1 MEIDYLFFYCWRNVY
16 IRGLIFNFI
25 KTNKTDLINAN
36 YGIYNYYQMNDV
48 NLMATNKS
56 LNQLLV
62 EKVEKKYHLN
72 FNFSKSGIPFEN
84 IFKNF
89 KNETYKE
96 FYYNLF
102 NNYPNYFLSSIDKTA
117 EYSMAC
123 DCVVAFQVLVNNFN
137 YTPINCKQLFIDSI
151 LKGSIE
157 TSKLINEKFN
167 PKLNQ
172 IDYNEIWK
180 LLLNKNV
187 GLVIEETIPKYD
199 PIGKINQSIEYL
211 IIELN
216 APLPPSSPPIENNNN
231 NNSFKCFIDFSI
243 KNRNLEFIL
252 STCYSISYLKS
263 YLESFISPFPNLT
276 NSFKILTIKE
286 LDEIKMKLSKQ
297 ELESNLQ
304 DIETNNEIISK
315 LVGMASKFTN
325 INFYFNMVF
334 YYQHYENN
342 YIYFNV
348 IENQNENLSLFNE
361 ILIAHANYKGII
373 ENVDLMDIEPNQK
386 GKSIIITGKESF
398 KIFRSCKNNIE
409 NVFKIMVQDIIDN
422 FVNRTKPITEIHSVL
437 DIIKFLVT
445 FGDTKLV
452 LQLFAGINKNHV
464 IVAGG
469 YPNQAYSLIT
479 SSEMFDIIFFNF
491 KNAFRI
497 NEIYDL
503 VDSNNDRT
511 NTYLILDHFKSK
523 YPNEYNKVVRH
534 YSPLPNHLINDFIF
548 NNLDEHKQKLI
559 ESECWLN
566 RVRQGSVV
574 QLDRF
579 KQILHLIPHD
589 REYHC
594 FESSEIFNYI
604 FNQRMHDFENGR
616 FQLTHRSSLYNY
628 YVCGKL
634 ETTILNYIEKPM
646 DFPNLNSCIDL
657 LIKFIDLNSLKF
669 IFDYFNLQNCSNY
682 QSFFKNHLILI
693 SEQNNLQVLSFIFQN
708 YPILLTQENLQFL
721 FNHCYQ
727 KTASIELID
736 YIIKK
741 IRFKPTLLNLNSIP
755 IIKNYFNFS
764 N

>member
-1 MEIDYLFFYCWRNVY
+1 MEIDNLFFYCWRNVY

-25 KTNKTDLINAN
+25 KTNKTELINPN
-36 YGIYNYYQMNDV
+36 FGIYNYYQMNDV
-48 NLMATNKS
+48 NLMATNKG
-56 LNQLLV
+56 LKQLLV

-89 KNETYKE
+89 KNETDKE
-96 FYYNLF
+96 FFNNLF
-102 NNYPNYFLSSIDKTA
+102 KNYPNYFLSSIDITA

-172 IDYNEIWK
+172 IDYDEIWK

-187 GLVIEETIPKYD
+187 DLVIEETIPNND
-199 PIGKINQSIEYL
+199 PIGKINKSIEYL
-211 IIELN
+211 VKELN
-216 APLPPSSPPIENNNN
+216 APLPPPID

-243 KNRNLEFIL
+243 KNRNLEYIL

-263 YLESFISPFPNLT
+263 SLELFISPFPNLT

-286 LDEIKMKLSKQ
+286 LDEIKMKLTRQ
-297 ELESNLQ
+297 ELESNVQ

-315 LVGMASKFTN
+315 LVGMASKFT
-325 INFYFNMVF
+325 
-334 YYQHYENN
+334 
-342 YIYFNV
+342 
-348 IENQNENLSLFNE
+348 
-361 ILIAHANYKGII
+361 I
-373 ENVDLMDIEPNQK
+373 ENVDLMELEPHQK

-422 FVNRTKPITEIHSVL
+422 FTFRTKPLTEIHSVL
-437 DIIKFLVT
+437 DIIKFLAT

-452 LQLFAGINKNHV
+452 LELFAEINKNYV
-464 IVAGG
+464 IVSG
-469 YPNQAYSLIT
+469 YPNQAYSLVT
-479 SSEMFDIIFFNF
+479 STEMFDIIFFKF
-491 KNAFRI
+491 KNAFRL

-523 YPNEYNKVVRH
+523 YPNEYNKVVAH
-534 YSPLPNHLINDFIF
+534 YNPLPNHLLNEFIF
-548 NNLDEHKQKLI
+548 NNLEEHKQKLI

-566 RVRQGSVV
+566 RVRNGVV
-574 QLDRF
+574 PLEHF
-579 KQILHLIPHD
+579 KKLLEITPDDQ
-589 REYHC
+589 EYHC
-594 FESSEIFNYI
+594 FESSEIFNYV
-604 FNQRMHDFENGR
+604 FNQRMHDIENGR
-616 FQLTHRSSLYNY
+616 FQLTQRSNLLNY
-628 YVCGKL
+628 YVTGKL
-634 ETTILNYIEKPM
+634 ETTILNYIEKPIN
-646 DFPNLNSCIDL
+646 FPNLNSCIDL
-657 LIKFIDLNSLKF
+657 LIKFNDLISLKF
-669 IFDYFNLQNCSNY
+669 IFDYFNLPNCSNY
-682 QSFFKNHLILI
+682 QIFFKNHLILI

-708 YPILLTQENLQFL
+708 YPTLLTQENLQFL

-727 KTASIELID
+727 KTASIEIIN
-736 YIIKK
+736 YIIKS
-741 IRFKPTLLNLNSIP
+741 IRFKPNLLNLYSIP
-755 IIKNYFNFS
+755 IVKNYFNFS

>member
-1 MEIDYLFFYCWRNVY
+1 MEIDNLFFYCWRNVY

-25 KTNKTDLINAN
+25 KTNKTELINPN
-36 YGIYNYYQMNDV
+36 FGIYNYYQMNDV
-48 NLMATNKS
+48 NLMATNKG
-56 LNQLLV
+56 LKQLLV
-62 EKVEKKYHLN
+62 EKVEKNYHLN

-89 KNETYKE
+89 KNQTDKE
-96 FYYNLF
+96 FYNNLF
-102 NNYPNYFLSSIDKTA
+102 KNYPNYFLSSIDKTA

-151 LKGSIE
+151 LNGSIE

-172 IDYNEIWK
+172 IDYDEIWK

-187 GLVIEETIPKYD
+187 DLVIEETIPKND

-211 IIELN
+211 VKELN
-216 APLPPSSPPIENNNN
+216 APLPSPSPPPIEN

-263 YLESFISPFPNLT
+263 YMELFISPFPKLT

-286 LDEIKMKLSKQ
+286 LDEIKMKLTKQ
-297 ELESNLQ
+297 ELESNVQ

-325 INFYFNMVF
+325 INFYVNMVF

-342 YIYFNV
+342 YIYFNE
-348 IENQNENLSLFNE
+348 IENQNQNLSLFNE
-361 ILIAHANYKGII
+361 ILIAHGNYKGIV
-373 ENVDLMDIEPNQK
+373 ENVDLMELEPHLK

-422 FVNRTKPITEIHSVL
+422 FTFRTKPLNEIHSVL
-437 DIIKFLVT
+437 DIIKFLAT

-452 LQLFAGINKNHV
+452 LELFTEINKNYV
-464 IVAGG
+464 IVSG
-469 YPNQAYSLIT
+469 YPNQAYSLVT
-479 SSEMFDIIFFNF
+479 STEMFDIIFFKF
-491 KNAFRI
+491 KNAFRL

-534 YSPLPNHLINDFIF
+534 YSPLPNHLLNEFIF
-548 NNLDEHKQKLI
+548 NNLEEHKQKLI

-566 RVRQGSVV
+566 RVRNGVV
-574 QLDRF
+574 PLEHF
-579 KQILHLIPHD
+579 KKLLEITPDDQ
-589 REYHC
+589 EYHC
-594 FESSEIFNYI
+594 FESSEIFNYV
-604 FNQRMHDFENGR
+604 FNQRMHDIENGR
-616 FQLTHRSSLYNY
+616 FQLTHRSNLLNY
-628 YVCGKL
+628 YVTGKL
-634 ETTILNYIEKPM
+634 ETTILNYIEKPIN
-646 DFPNLNSCIDL
+646 FPNLNSCIDL
-657 LIKFIDLNSLKF
+657 LIKFNDLNSLKF
-669 IFDYFNLQNCSNY
+669 IFDYFNLPNCSNY
-682 QSFFKNHLILI
+682 QIFFKNHLILI

-708 YPILLTQENLQFL
+708 YPTLLTQENLQFL

-727 KTASIELID
+727 KTASIELIN
-736 YIIKK
+736 YIIKS
-741 IRFKPTLLNLNSIP
+741 IRFKPNLLNLNYIP